1 MPKLQL
7 ALDGE
12 LSAALDILAKARP
25 HIDIAEVGTPL
36 IYREGMRAVRQ
47 IRAAYPALTLLA
59 DLKIMDAGDLEA
71 DIAFS
76 AGTDIITVLGLA
88 NDATIAG
95 AAQAARTHGK
105 RVMADM
111 MQVADPLVRGRQLL
125 ALGCDA
131 LCLHRAHDLQASQAA
146 PYALLAALRSNLP
159 DARLAIAGGVTL
171 DALPQLLPSLPH
183 SIIVGGAITQS
194 SQPATMARK
203 FAERI
208 RNYGHSRA
216 D

>member
-1 MPKLQL
+1 MLKLQL

-12 LSAALDILAKARP
+12 LSAALDILAETRP

-36 IYREGMRAVRQ
+36 IYREGMRAVRK
-47 IRAAYPALTLLA
+47 IRALYPALTLLA

-71 DIAFS
+71 DIAFA
-76 AGTDIITVLGLA
+76 AGADFVTVLGLA

-111 MQVADPLVRGRQLL
+111 MQVADPLMRGRRLL

-131 LCLHRAHDLQASQAA
+131 LCLHRAQDLQASQAA
-146 PYALLAALRSNLP
+146 PYALLAELHRQLP
-159 DARLAIAGGVTL
+159 EAQLAIAGGLTL
-171 DALPQLLPSLPH
+171 DALPQILPCLPQI
-183 SIIVGGAITQS
+183 IIVGGAITRTS
-194 SQPATMARK
+194 DPATMARR

-208 RNYGHSRA
+208 RNHEHSRV